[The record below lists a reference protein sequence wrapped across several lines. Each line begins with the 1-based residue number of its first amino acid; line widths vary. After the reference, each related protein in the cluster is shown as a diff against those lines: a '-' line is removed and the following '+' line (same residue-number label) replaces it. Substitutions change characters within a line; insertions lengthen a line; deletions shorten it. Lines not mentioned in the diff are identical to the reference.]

1 VSDRDVPSGPR
12 FARGG
17 SAVTR
22 LLLLAPP
29 GGGKGT
35 QGARLRER
43 LGVEHI
49 AAGDLLRGEM
59 QSGSDAGR
67 RAAATVE
74 RGELVPDELIL
85 ELLKPALLA
94 AARHGGFILDGFPR
108 TVSQAEA
115 LEALGKRDAIP
126 LQAVVSLT
134 VPEAELQR
142 RLLAR
147 AGIEGRSDDTP
158 AVIARRLQ
166 LFATDTRPL
175 LDFYADRGLLVR
187 IDGDQDPDGITAEIL
202 DRLQPAVRT
211 SGT

>member
-1 VSDRDVPSGPR
+1 VSAADVPLGPR

-35 QGARLRER
+35 QGVRLRAR
-43 LGVEHI
+43 LGVDHI
-49 AAGDLLRGEM
+49 SAGDLLRGEM
-59 QSGSDAGR
+59 ESGSDAGR
-67 RAAATVE
+67 RAAASVE

-85 ELLKPALLA
+85 ELLEPALLA
-94 AARHGGFILDGFPR
+94 AARRGGFILDGFPR

-115 LEALGKRDAIP
+115 LEALGERAGIP
-126 LQAVVSLT
+126 LQAVVSLA

-142 RLLAR
+142 RLQAR
-147 AGIEGRSDDTP
+147 AKIEGRSDDAP
-158 AVIARRLQ
+158 DVIARRLE

-187 IDGDQDPDGITAEIL
+187 IDGDQDPDGITVEIL
-202 DRLQPAVRT
+202 DRVQPAART
-211 SGT
+211 LGT